1 MLICGAVTFAGWEG
15 GLAPALKTLKMTL
28 HAEVGDNNHEIEIK
42 REDGKVFARVDD
54 RDYELEVSEPEP
66 GVYLLKHDGKIFE
79 ATVSSG
85 RTGDPTHVRI
95 GPTELEVKVIDPK
108 RLRSAGAGHEHGDGL
123 AEIKTA
129 MPGKVVSLLLT
140 VGSTVEKGDGVL
152 VVEAMKMQNELKS
165 PKDGVIKEIRVAEG
179 AAVSA
184 GDILATIE

>member
-1 MLICGAVTFAGWEG
+1 MKF
-15 GLAPALKTLKMTL
+15 
-28 HAEVGDNNHEIEIK
+28 HAELGDNNHEIEIR
-42 REDGKVFARVDD
+42 REDGKLLARVDD

-66 GVYLLKHDGKIFE
+66 GVYLLKHEGKIFE
-79 ATVSSG
+79 ASVSAG
-85 RTGDPTHVRI
+85 ELTQVRI
-95 GPTELEVKVIDPK
+95 GTNELEVKLTDPK
-108 RLRSAGAGHEHGDGL
+108 RLRGSGAAHEHGDGL

-129 MPGKVVSLLLT
+129 MPGKVVAVLQS
-140 VGSTVEKGDGVL
+140 VGATVEKGDGVL

>member
-1 MLICGAVTFAGWEG
+1 M
-15 GLAPALKTLKMTL
+15 KL
-28 HAEVGDNNHEIEIK
+28 HAELGDNKHEIEIK

-66 GVYLLKHDGKIFE
+66 GVYLLKHNGKIVE
-79 ATVSSG
+79 ATVFPG
-85 RTGDPTHVRI
+85 RAGDPTHVRI
-95 GPTELEVKVIDPK
+95 GPNELDIKLVDPK
-108 RLRSAGAGHEHGDGL
+108 RLRGSGAEHEHGDGL

-179 AAVSA
+179 PAVSA
-184 GDILATIE
+184 GDILAPIE

>member
-1 MLICGAVTFAGWEG
+1 MPPL
-15 GLAPALKTLKMTL
+15 LKFSKMKF
-28 HAEVGDNNHEIEIK
+28 HAELGDNNHDIEIK

-66 GVYLLKHDGKIFE
+66 GIYLLKHEGKIFE
-79 ATVSSG
+79 ASVSAG
-85 RTGDPTHVRI
+85 ELTQVRI
-95 GPTELEVKVIDPK
+95 GTNELEVKLIDPK
-108 RLRSAGAGHEHGDGL
+108 RLRGAGAAHEHGDGL

-129 MPGKVVSLLLT
+129 MPGKVVAILQS
-140 VGSTVEKGDGVL
+140 VGASVEKGDGVL